1 MSTDRNS
8 LEEPEPFWGRPSN
21 DQFLC
26 YVRERTL
33 MGCARRGHRQAAC
46 EQELFH
52 RKGWFELHDILK
64 TGESEVEPDEI
75 SVSVGKNS

>member
-1 MSTDRNS
+1 
-8 LEEPEPFWGRPSN
+8 
-21 DQFLC
+21 
-26 YVRERTL
+26 